1 MKVNFYGLV
10 KTKRDFENLTSLLAL
25 YAFIYYSY
33 NKFQFIKPNIGKMLY
48 LYQVKYNLQ
57 YEQKLDWE
65 MNNIT
70 PYFGTFVFWV
80 LEKLSTL
87 NKS

>member
-10 KTKRDFENLTSLLAL
+10 KTKRDLENLTSLLAL

-48 LYQVKYNLQ
+48 LYDFQIKYNLQ
-57 YEQKLDWE
+57 YEQKLDRE
-65 MNNIT
+65 INNIT
-70 PYFGTFVFWV
+70 PYFGRFV
-80 LEKLSTL
+80 S
-87 NKS
+87 